1 MSTSPRTVVKIELS
15 DSDKDHNTTNTS
27 KSIQFNTKR
36 EIVKE
41 HKLCKQPNYKNI
53 NGYMLTNVT
62 IVFLICQL
70 FTFYCL
76 ENTSYLQHNLIDIRH
91 YSWVNSL
98 TVLVSLTVINIKHR
112 QKRDTT
118 LIKGAILL
126 TLVACLLSL
135 SYDGWLFQKSVD
147 LQNKQSTLIMDIIS
161 TIYSFAIV
169 ITASISLACQLV
181 GSFCYFIKCIPKTND
196 NGLIVAI
203 FLVST
208 IIGQSLYEMF
218 DSVKLGYGIQI
229 VLYCGAI
236 TMLILSIFISK
247 ILPIP
252 SFNDEVLDIDTVVTH
267 DQKIDAMM
275 CQQIDSYTNETVNIQ
290 KNTSKIPKWLEFY
303 YFVLFKTS
311 NGLSLLIQSAI
322 YSFFESMLGSY
333 SEIKNIEQV
342 YKCRTQQQSYSK
354 IFMECLD
361 DQFLFKHL
369 KFITI
374 IIQSITTLGVGYI
387 YDLLI
392 QFGLEKYLTVFRFY
406 QVLALLCAI
415 SLCIP
420 SMVGLDYDGF
430 RDIFI
435 IILIV
440 LQSFSHILVRL
451 NLIIMFTGGY
461 RIAVCMVFSFIF
473 FFTLIFDLMKF
484 SQEFVGNGIIEL
496 IIFAIMM
503 CGYFILKSRTKE

>member
-1 MSTSPRTVVKIELS
+1 MM
-15 DSDKDHNTTNTS
+15 
-27 KSIQFNTKR
+27 
-36 EIVKE
+36 IV
-41 HKLCKQPNYKNI
+41 
-53 NGYMLTNVT
+53 
-62 IVFLICQL
+62 
-70 FTFYCL
+70 
-76 ENTSYLQHNLIDIRH
+76 
-91 YSWVNSL
+91 
-98 TVLVSLTVINIKHR
+98 
-112 QKRDTT
+112 
-118 LIKGAILL
+118 
-126 TLVACLLSL
+126 
-135 SYDGWLFQKSVD
+135 
-147 LQNKQSTLIMDIIS
+147 
-161 TIYSFAIV
+161 
-169 ITASISLACQLV
+169 
-181 GSFCYFIKCIPKTND
+181 
-196 NGLIVAI
+196 
-203 FLVST
+203 
-208 IIGQSLYEMF
+208 
-218 DSVKLGYGIQI
+218 
-229 VLYCGAI
+229 
-236 TMLILSIFISK
+236 LSIFIGK

-275 CQQIDSYTNETVNIQ
+275 CQQIENYTNETVTIQQ

-354 IFMECLD
+354 VFMECLD

-369 KFITI
+369 KFITM
-374 IIQSITTLGVGYI
+374 IIQSVTTLAVGYI
-387 YDLLI
+387 YDLLS

-406 QVLALLCAI
+406 QVLTLLCAI

-430 RDIFI
+430 RDTFI

-496 IIFAIMM
+496 IIFGIMM
-503 CGYFILKSRTKE
+503 CGYFILKTRTKE